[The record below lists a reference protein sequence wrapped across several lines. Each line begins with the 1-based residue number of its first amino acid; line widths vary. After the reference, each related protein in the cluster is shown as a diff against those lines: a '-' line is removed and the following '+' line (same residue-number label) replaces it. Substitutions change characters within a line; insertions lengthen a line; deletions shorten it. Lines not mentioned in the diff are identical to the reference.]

1 MNDNYSIASLLY
13 STKTTD
19 KLIVFDRKCEISN
32 P

>member
-1 MNDNYSIASLLY
+1 MTPNQLHLY
-13 STKTTD
+13 YTVQKTTD